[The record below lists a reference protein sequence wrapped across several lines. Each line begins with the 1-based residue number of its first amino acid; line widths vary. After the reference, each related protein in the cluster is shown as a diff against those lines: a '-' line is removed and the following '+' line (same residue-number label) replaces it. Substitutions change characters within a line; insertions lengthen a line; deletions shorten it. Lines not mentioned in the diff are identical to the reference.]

1 MWNEIWGIIEPI
13 LYAAFALA
21 FGSVVTWACNAI
33 RVSQW
38 YKDRPR
44 WQRRIVDFFVF
55 QILMRVSKSTVINT
69 AVDAALEKPVAGQME
84 EAATLKA
91 KNNKVIPEKEAQ
103 RLRDKAVNTAL
114 NKIIMGDP
122 KIDRVIEPKA
132 LLETIERRVPKVVD
146 RQNKKR
152 NRMRNRGH

>member
-1 MWNEIWGIIEPI
+1 
-13 LYAAFALA
+13 
-21 FGSVVTWACNAI
+21 
-33 RVSQW
+33 
-38 YKDRPR
+38 
-44 WQRRIVDFFVF
+44 
-55 QILMRVSKSTVINT
+55 
-69 AVDAALEKPVAGQME
+69 
-84 EAATLKA
+84 
-91 KNNKVIPEKEAQ
+91 VIPEKEAQ